1 MKLDTYISGKV
12 PVPKGDEAKS
22 LTQEELGQGQEYHC
36 LFNQGS
42 PYTTSVI
49 PTNTPK
55 EMFDSL
61 TKLF

>member
-22 LTQEELGQGQEYHC
+22 FTQEELGQVQEDHC

-42 PYTTSVI
+42 PYT
-49 PTNTPK
+49 
-55 EMFDSL
+55 
-61 TKLF
+61 